1 MTVDQ
6 IVHDRRLHTAY
17 TMAMTMKTA
26 LPCNKFG
33 CSVQGLKPRA
43 PASVVGVA
51 APRRVAPITRAA
63 AVAAEDVPDMAKR
76 TTMNLL
82 LLGAISAP
90 VAFLGGPFLL
100 FFVPPRYV
108 WTATRMHRGVHHGG
122 SSQKWPTCSSWIA

>member
-1 MTVDQ
+1 MQVTMQTV
-6 IVHDRRLHTAY
+6 
-17 TMAMTMKTA
+17 
-26 LPCNKFG
+26 KFG
-33 CSVQGLKPRA
+33 CNVQGLKPRV
-43 PASVVGVA
+43 ASPMGAA

-100 FFVPPRYV
+100 FFVPPR
-108 WTATRMHRGVHHGG
+108 
-122 SSQKWPTCSSWIA
+122 

>member
-1 MTVDQ
+1 
-6 IVHDRRLHTAY
+6 
-17 TMAMTMKTA
+17 MAMTMKTA

-43 PASVVGVA
+43 SAVGVA

-63 AVAAEDVPDMAKR
+63 TVAAEDVPDMAKR

-108 WTATRMHRGVHHGG
+108 GIATYTHRGVYHGD
-122 SSQKWPTCSSWIA
+122 SSQRKSCCSSWIA